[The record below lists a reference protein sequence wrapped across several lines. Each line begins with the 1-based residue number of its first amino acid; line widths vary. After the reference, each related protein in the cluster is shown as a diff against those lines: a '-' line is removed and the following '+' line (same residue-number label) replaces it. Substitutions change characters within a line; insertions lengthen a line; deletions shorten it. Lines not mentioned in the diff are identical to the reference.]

1 MFVGV
6 RLLILSQEGELV
18 EEKLLL
24 ILGQTVQKLFWP
36 LQGLLRDRLL
46 RLKLLPLRNG
56 LLRPELLLLRRCLL
70 ELLLL
75 LLRSKG
81 LPCLLLRLEL
91 LL

>member
-1 MFVGV
+1 MG
-6 RLLILSQEGELV
+6 QEGELF

-24 ILGQTVQKLFWP
+24 ILGQTVQKLLWS
-36 LQGLLRDRLL
+36 LQGLLRNRLL
-46 RLKLLPLRNG
+46 RLKLLPLRNS
-56 LLRPELLLLRRCLL
+56 LLRPELLLLRWCLL

-91 LL
+91 PL

>member
-1 MFVGV
+1 MG
-6 RLLILSQEGELV
+6 QEGELV

-24 ILGQTVQKLFWP
+24 ILRQTVQKLFRP
-36 LQGLLRDRLL
+36 LQGLLRNRLL

-56 LLRPELLLLRRCLL
+56 LLRLKLLLLRGCLL

-75 LLRSKG
+75 LLRSEG

>member
-1 MFVGV
+1 MG
-6 RLLILSQEGELV
+6 QEGELV
-18 EEKLLL
+18 EEKLLF

-46 RLKLLPLRNG
+46 RLKLLPLRSS
-56 LLRPELLLLRRCLL
+56 LLRPELLLLRGCAL

-75 LLRSKG
+75 LLRCKG
-81 LPCLLLRLEL
+81 LSCLLLRLEL

>member
-1 MFVGV
+1 MG
-6 RLLILSQEGELV
+6 QEGELV

-24 ILGQTVQKLFWP
+24 LLGQTVQKLFWP

-46 RLKLLPLRNG
+46 RLKLLPLRSS
-56 LLRPELLLLRRCLL
+56 LLRPQLLLLRGCLL